1 MEGQFLEVRCV
12 HEMQPEQVIAGRMP
26 GGASA
31 LGQWLQAIQASLS
44 ELYANGQIVGCRS
57 LTLGLG
63 PDGPIDFWLAAEKE
77 QPSIDEQA
85 QVKELVADVPAPL
98 VTDGP
103 AALALVFSVGAD
115 APAEAQLAMPDAWRA
130 IMHAAGKPLSVDEIL
145 TRLQAERS

>member
-1 MEGQFLEVRCV
+1 MFALLGVTLL
-12 HEMQPEQVIAGRMP
+12 QPEQVIAGRMP

-44 ELYANGQIVGCRS
+44 DLYANGEVVGCRS

-63 PDGPIDFWLAAEKE
+63 PEGPIDFWLAAEKE
-77 QPSIDEQA
+77 QPSVDEQA
-85 QVKELVADVPAPL
+85 RVRELVAQVPAPL

-103 AALALVFSVGAD
+103 VALALVFSVGAD

-130 IMHAAGKPLSVDEIL
+130 VMHNAGKSLSVDEIL
-145 TRLQAERS
+145 ARLQADRS

>member
-1 MEGQFLEVRCV
+1 MFALLGVTLL
-12 HEMQPEQVIAGRMP
+12 QPEQVIAGRMP

-31 LGQWLQAIQASLS
+31 LGQWLEAIQASLS
-44 ELYANGQIVGCRS
+44 ELYADTQLAGCRS

-77 QPSIDEQA
+77 QPSVDEQA
-85 QVKELVADVPAPL
+85 RVRELVAEVPAPV

-103 AALALVFSVGAD
+103 IALALVFSVGAD
-115 APAEAQLAMPDAWRA
+115 APAEAQLTMPEAWRA
-130 IMHAAGKPLSVDEIL
+130 VMQATGKPLSVEEIL

>member
-1 MEGQFLEVRCV
+1 MFALLGMTLL
-12 HEMQPEQVIAGRMP
+12 QPEQVIAARMP

-31 LGQWLQAIQASLS
+31 LGQWLQAIQASLT
-44 ELYANGQIVGCRS
+44 ELYAASDVVGCRS

-85 QVKELVADVPAPL
+85 QVKATVADVPAPV

-103 AALALVFSVGAD
+103 VALALVFSVGAE
-115 APAEAQLAMPDAWRA
+115 APAEAQLAMPEAWRA
-130 IMHAAGKPLSVDEIL
+130 VRHAAGKSLSVEEIL
-145 TRLQAERS
+145 ARLQADRS